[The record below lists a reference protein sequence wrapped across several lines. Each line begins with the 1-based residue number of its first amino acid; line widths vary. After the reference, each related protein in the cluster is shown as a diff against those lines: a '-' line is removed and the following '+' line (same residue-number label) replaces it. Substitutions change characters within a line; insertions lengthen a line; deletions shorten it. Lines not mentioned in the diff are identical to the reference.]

1 MIGKKNSYKATHL
14 TINLIIC
21 YCLGIRIYDFFGKF
35 FFHIFANYFTFQM
48 LNIERFFY
56 KPNFNR
62 ILIDIIAWVLTLS
75 VVLIWRFSTEKF
87 TILNYI
93 YAFLTVL
100 GYWFVLSYC
109 FQRYRVQYRYRFLKE
124 LLVVLI
130 VAAVVYVSFYLGADR
145 MSIFK
150 NTSIYVI
157 NLMIVIMFIV
167 SYLIIL
173 VYQFYRYATS
183 MDEELPQVE
192 PRQWAAVRK
201 APKEIEP
208 DELEDIRNE
217 IRIYT
222 DQESLDFIEKHI
234 NLKSTN
240 TRLFASTTKF
250 NFNTIRQYRYDALV
264 NLAKLNS
271 IRGINIIF
279 NKVNEKLPDDGLW
292 CICYESI
299 EQLRENINRKYP
311 PLIRQMVQGMAFLTK
326 RILPKIAL
334 TSRLYFDITK
344 GKNRYFSHT
353 EILGRLYYCGFEVVS
368 ECTTSNL
375 NWVVARRKTNPQR
388 LVHKR
393 YGIIIKLPRV
403 CKNGD
408 IRPIYKMRTMYPYA
422 EYIQSYMY
430 QKSGTDDIGKI
441 KNDMRVTGWGRI
453 FRKFWIDELPMIW
466 NLMKGDLKIVGV
478 RPISMANFNTYPQ
491 YLQEKRTKVKPGLI
505 PPMYCDMPKSDREFY
520 DSEERYI
527 DKYLQAPIKT
537 DIQYFFK
544 ALYNIFIKR
553 ARSH

>member
-1 MIGKKNSYKATHL
+1 ML
-14 TINLIIC
+14 P
-21 YCLGIRIYDFFGKF
+21 IR
-35 FFHIFANYFTFQM
+35 H
-48 LNIERFFY
+48 FFY
-56 KPNFNR
+56 QPSTRR
-62 ILIDIIAWVLTLS
+62 IIVDIIAWIFTLS
-75 VVLIWRFSTEKF
+75 ITLIWRFSAEKA

-93 YAFLTVL
+93 YAFIAILV
-100 GYWFVLSYC
+100 YWLIVAYC
-109 FQRYRVQYRYRFLKE
+109 FQRYRVQHSYKFLRE
-124 LLVVLI
+124 LGIVLI
-130 VAAVVYVSFYLGADR
+130 VALIVYFSFYFGADK
-145 MSIFK
+145 IIVFQ
-150 NTSIYVI
+150 NVSIYVI
-157 NLMIVIMFIV
+157 NSMVVTMFVI

-173 VYQFYRYATS
+173 IYQFYRYATN
-183 MDEELPQVE
+183 MDEVLPQVE
-192 PRQWAAVRK
+192 PRQVATVRK
-201 APKEIEP
+201 AAKVIDA
-208 DELEDIRNE
+208 DEHEDIRNE

-234 NLKSTN
+234 DLTSTN
-240 TRLFASTTKF
+240 TRLFASTTQF

-271 IRGINIIF
+271 IRGINLIF
-279 NKVNEKLPDDGLW
+279 NKVNEKLPDEGLW
-292 CICYESI
+292 CICYQSI
-299 EQLRENINRKYP
+299 DQLRESINRKYP
-311 PLIRQMVQGMAFLTK
+311 PIVRELLQAFAFFTK

-344 GKNRYFSHT
+344 GKHRYFSHT

-368 ECTTSNL
+368 ECTTPNL
-375 NWVVARRKTNPQR
+375 NWVVARRKTNPQH

-403 CKNGD
+403 CKNKE

-430 QKSGTDDIGKI
+430 QKAGTDDIGKI
-441 KNDMRVTGWGRI
+441 KNDIRVTGWGRV

-466 NLMKGDLKIVGV
+466 NFVKGDLKIVGV
-478 RPISMANFNTYPQ
+478 RPLSMANFSTYPQ

-505 PPMYCDMPKSDREFY
+505 PPMYYDMPKNDKEFY

-527 DKYLQAPIKT
+527 DRYLKSPIKT